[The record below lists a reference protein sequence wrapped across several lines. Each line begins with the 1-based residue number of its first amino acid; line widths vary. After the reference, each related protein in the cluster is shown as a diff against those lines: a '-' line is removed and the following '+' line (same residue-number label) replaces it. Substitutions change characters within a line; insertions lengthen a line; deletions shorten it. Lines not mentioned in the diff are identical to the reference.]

1 MQIDGRRSF
10 QVILFVIAALLTA
23 TSAAALPSQE
33 VSTMVRHAS
42 EPTTGTMVVAALLV
56 VATARMTTST
66 FLFHVPH
73 PLTS

>member
-10 QVILFVIAALLTA
+10 QVVLFVIAALLTA

-56 VATARMTTST
+56 VATVRHKKTRNQ
-66 FLFHVPH
+66 
-73 PLTS
+73 